1 MRQKLSSQLKN
12 SLCTYRL
19 LLGGLALPERYLDLS
34 AQLPAQLEVEEEAEA
49 RYCSRLW
56 QLGLAV
62 AVAVAEQDP
71 VHDQQHVD
79 EVGRQLWRR
88 I

>member
-19 LLGGLALPERYLDLS
+19 SLGGLALPGRYLDLS

-49 RYCSRLW
+49 QYCSRL
-56 QLGLAV
+56 
-62 AVAVAEQDP
+62 
-71 VHDQQHVD
+71 
-79 EVGRQLWRR
+79 
-88 I
+88 